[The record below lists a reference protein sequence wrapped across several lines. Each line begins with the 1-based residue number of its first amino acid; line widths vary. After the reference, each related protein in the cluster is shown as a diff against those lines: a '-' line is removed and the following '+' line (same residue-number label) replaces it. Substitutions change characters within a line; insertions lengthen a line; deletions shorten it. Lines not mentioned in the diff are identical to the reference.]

1 MLQDPPSCYKI
12 PLPVT
17 RSPFLLQDP
26 PSCYKIPLPV
36 TRSPFLLQDPLPVT
50 RSPFLLQDPPSCYKI
65 PLPAHTKCYRVVPVH
80 LSVDL
85 IWPFTTLRGCLFHFK
100 QAVIRLAY
108 SIGLKADYTIGRS
121 AIQMLGALTWEV
133 VEAYHIIKPTLSS
146 DLAE

>member
-1 MLQDPPSCYKI
+1 M
-12 PLPVT
+12 
-17 RSPFLLQDP
+17 
-26 PSCYKIPLPV
+26 
-36 TRSPFLLQDPLPVT
+36 
-50 RSPFLLQDPPSCYKI
+50 
-65 PLPAHTKCYRVVPVH
+65 CYRVVPVN

-121 AIQMLGALTWEV
+121 AIQMLGALTWVPEGEV